1 MKNFDLLSVEKER
14 RKEKREKRKEKSK
27 NMNICCTH
35 ACAKRHTNTLW
46 HTTGNMHTQ
55 ADLHHNRNSDLI
67 RVADI
72 RQHFKHRL
80 L

>member
-14 RKEKREKRKEKSK
+14 RKEKRERRKEKSK

-35 ACAKRHTNTLW
+35 ACAKRHK

-55 ADLHHNRNSDLI
+55 ADLHHNRKSDLI